1 MPGARKREA
10 EKKAAEARLDEIN
23 ALANVTELDLRRDE
37 QDLARRLQALRT
49 EMMADPHGTRAVL
62 SRLLEGKVADSGD
75 RDHRDRSIVISW
87 IGDRDHG
94 AERRGELGLGS
105 GAGLL
110 SARGSL

>member
-62 SRLLEGKVADSGD
+62 SRLLEGKVTFEPDLDARTYTVRATLTPGRVMEYMSPTGFVPYHSRPHLSG
-75 RDHRDRSIVISW
+75 
-87 IGDRDHG
+87 
-94 AERRGELGLGS
+94 
-105 GAGLL
+105 
-110 SARGSL
+110 